1 MANKID
7 YGQSPALAFIK
18 PQEEQG
24 ETAAETTEETPAKA
38 LKSKSKPEKLR
49 TIVIPEG
56 MTITPDMFIE
66 KRSRRVQLVLRPSV
80 YDKAKAKADSLGISF
95 NDYVHALIDSD
106 LADDSEA

>member
-18 PQEEQG
+18 PQGEQG
-24 ETAAETTEETPAKA
+24 ETAAAEEPPAKA
-38 LKSKSKPEKLR
+38 PKSKKPEKLR

-80 YDKAKAKADSLGISF
+80 YEKAKAKADSLGISF

-106 LADDSEA
+106 LAADSEA